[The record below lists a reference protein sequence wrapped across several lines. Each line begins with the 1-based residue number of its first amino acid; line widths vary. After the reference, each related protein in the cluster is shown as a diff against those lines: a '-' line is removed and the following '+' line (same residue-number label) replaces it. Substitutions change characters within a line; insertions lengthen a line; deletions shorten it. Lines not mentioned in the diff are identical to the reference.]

1 MDIGKISG
9 NYTFYDG
16 YESEPQITIAIKDD
30 ENIHIHLWDGYF
42 EDIFGNPSL
51 DGNGWTGFTKDYNQ
65 LEGAFAENAD
75 CEEIKPN
82 EYLEDILQYK
92 EKTFD
97 YEETAAVVDLI
108 CELLQYAIDN
118 DKSVIVTVE

>member
-16 YESEPQITIAIKDD
+16 YEGEPQITIAIKDD

-65 LEGAFAENAD
+65 LEGAFAEKAD

-118 DKSVIVTVE
+118 EKSVIVTVE